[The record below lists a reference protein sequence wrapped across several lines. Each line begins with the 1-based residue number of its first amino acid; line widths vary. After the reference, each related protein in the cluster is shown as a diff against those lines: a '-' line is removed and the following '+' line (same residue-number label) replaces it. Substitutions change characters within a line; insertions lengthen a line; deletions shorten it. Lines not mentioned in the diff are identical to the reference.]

1 MAAHQLTDYRT
12 EILEIAARYGARNV
26 CVFGSVVRGG
36 AGPDSDLDLL
46 VDLEPDRTLLDQ
58 IALTQNLEDLIG
70 RKVDVVVE
78 GGISPYLERR
88 ILGEAKPL

>member
-1 MAAHQLTDYRT
+1 MIARLLTDYRA
-12 EILEIAARYGARNV
+12 EILAIAARHGARNV
-26 CVFGSVVRGG
+26 RVFGSVLRGG

-46 VDLEPDRTLLDQ
+46 VDLESGRTLLDQ
-58 IALTQNLEDLIG
+58 IALAQDLEDLIG